1 MNAGADESHSSP
13 RTSKSVA
20 SRRFRARQRLER
32 PHWHHQVMDTT
43 ETLPSATCS
52 EVSYPLNVRI
62 ILVLMTVPTTAT
74 QDCCRKYSNGVLRI
88 LPPAAPTLR
97 LLWYSPLL
105 ISTTATVITPSPA
118 AVAATSTTT
127 CCYYHQYH
135 HFHNHL
141 PTTTT
146 ATATSDSPRA
156 LQSSLCPKP

>member
-52 EVSYPLNVRI
+52 EASYPLNVRI

-88 LPPAAPTLR
+88 LLLLLLHSDSCGTPHYLLAPLPLSLLLLPLLLLLPVLLPAATTTR
-97 LLWYSPLL
+97 L
-105 ISTTATVITPSPA
+105 I
-118 AVAATSTTT
+118 TSTTT
-127 CCYYHQYH
+127 
-135 HFHNHL
+135 
-141 PTTTT
+141 
-146 ATATSDSPRA
+146 SPPPQLRRRRRTPQGLA
-156 LQSSLCPKP
+156 KLIVP